1 MPLAISVRNLFQF
14 HVGLVAALMGAV
26 ASRAEAPPPASLR
39 LEALTMSAFVA
50 RIRQDAGLRARFAE
64 NPRAVLREFGIDP
77 AAINLPDRLTEAQLE
92 SLLNSRA
99 IDGRGEARI
108 LAQAKPSPPA
118 PVYGPPSTPAP
129 VYGPPAT
136 PPPQPPEK
144 PIK

>member
-14 HVGLVAALMGAV
+14 LVGIVAALMGAV
-26 ASRAEAPPPASLR
+26 ASRAEAPPQSSSR
-39 LEALTMSAFVA
+39 VEVLTMSAFVA
-50 RIRQDAGLRARFAE
+50 RIRQDTGLRARFAQ

-77 AAINLPDRLTEAQLE
+77 TAINLPDRLTEAQLQG
-92 SLLNSRA
+92 LLN
-99 IDGRGEARI
+99 GRTVDVREGRPV

-136 PPPQPPEK
+136 PPPQPEK
-144 PIK
+144 PIND